1 MAGAKRLKA
10 KMESNIRA
18 TIGRVWGEGLI
29 NIASTIVY
37 CYIVT
42 SYNRNPAGGCA
53 MLVGEMSLENI
64 RCFEKINIKFQNYR
78 WITLLSQNGSGKS
91 TILQALALLL
101 AGPEGALKLAPR
113 PVGWLRDEEQAGKI
127 SIRVHQSDNDPGKF
141 GSERITKSFGYSY
154 FITGE
159 KRLTVRSKTY
169 TEPGVH
175 EHVEKRLTW
184 LRQNAYVSKG
194 TGWFAVGYGAFRR
207 LTRLSQTIVPSL
219 GPQARFTNFITQFNE
234 DEPLSAFEQWMVYLD
249 YRIAK
254 EKDKESTRQ
263 KELGIAAINKLLPES
278 VKYDSVT
285 AEGRILFDVDGMK
298 VPTISLSDGY
308 RSVLALAG
316 DLVWRLIQAFPESKD
331 PLKEEGIVLIDEL
344 DIHLH
349 PMWQR
354 DIAGWLR
361 QQFPN
366 LQFIVATHS
375 PLIAAGAG
383 DQALTLRFALKDGKS
398 VVEPVKNISTMNVD
412 RILQSEAFGLVSP
425 YSPQTQQKIDRYDD
439 LLRRG
444 AAATKKER
452 AELEQLSF
460 FMKEARP
467 IGGPPKPG
475 SIEAKMEAYLEKK
488 LK

>member
-1 MAGAKRLKA
+1 MFVEEL
-10 KMESNIRA
+10 
-18 TIGRVWGEGLI
+18 
-29 NIASTIVY
+29 
-37 CYIVT
+37 
-42 SYNRNPAGGCA
+42 
-53 MLVGEMSLENI
+53 SLENI
-64 RCFEKINIKFQNYR
+64 RCFDKVSIKFHDYK
-78 WITLLSQNGSGKS
+78 WVTLLSQNGSGKS
-91 TILQALALLL
+91 SLLQAMALLL

-127 SIRVHQSDNDPGKF
+127 SIRVHQSENDPGKF

-154 FITGE
+154 FLTGG
-159 KRLTVRSKTY
+159 KKLSVRNKVY

-207 LTRLSQTIVPSL
+207 LTRSSQIIVPSL
-219 GPQARFTNFITQFNE
+219 EPQARFTNFITQFNE
-234 DEPLSAFEQWMVYLD
+234 EEPLSAFERWMVYLD

-254 EKDKESTRQ
+254 EKDKEASRQ
-263 KELGIAAINKLLPES
+263 RELGIVAINKLLPELVS
-278 VKYDSVT
+278 FDSVT
-285 AEGRILFDVDGMK
+285 SEGRILFDVDGIK
-298 VPTISLSDGY
+298 VPTIALSDGY

-316 DLVWRLIQAFPESKD
+316 DLVWRLIQAFPDSKD
-331 PLKEEGIVLIDEL
+331 PLKEDGVVLIDEL

-383 DQALTLRFALKDGKS
+383 DQALTLRFTLKDGKS
-398 VVEPVKNISTMNVD
+398 IVESVKNISSMNVD

-425 YSPQTQQKIDRYDD
+425 YSPQTQQKIDRYDN
-439 LLRRG
+439 LIRKG
-444 AAATKKER
+444 ANTSNKEKE
-452 AELEQLSF
+452 ELKQLSL
-460 FMKEARP
+460 FMERARP
-467 IGGPPKPG
+467 IGGPPAPG
-475 SIEAKMEAYLEKK
+475 SLEEKVEAYLAKV

>member
-1 MAGAKRLKA
+1 MFVEEL
-10 KMESNIRA
+10 
-18 TIGRVWGEGLI
+18 
-29 NIASTIVY
+29 
-37 CYIVT
+37 
-42 SYNRNPAGGCA
+42 
-53 MLVGEMSLENI
+53 SLENI
-64 RCFEKINIKFQNYR
+64 RCFDKVSIKFHDYK
-78 WITLLSQNGSGKS
+78 WVTLLSQNGSGKS
-91 TILQALALLL
+91 TLLQAMALLL

-127 SIRVHQSDNDPGKF
+127 SIRVHQSENDPGKF

-154 FITGE
+154 FLTGG
-159 KRLTVRSKTY
+159 KKLSVRNKVY

-207 LTRLSQTIVPSL
+207 LTRSSQIIVPSL
-219 GPQARFTNFITQFNE
+219 EPQARFTNFITQFNE
-234 DEPLSAFEQWMVYLD
+234 EEPLSAFERWMVYLD

-254 EKDKESTRQ
+254 EKDKEASRQ
-263 KELGIAAINKLLPES
+263 RELGIVAINKLLPELVS
-278 VKYDSVT
+278 FDSVT
-285 AEGRILFDVDGMK
+285 SEGRILFDVDGIK
-298 VPTISLSDGY
+298 VPTIALSDGY

-316 DLVWRLIQAFPESKD
+316 DLVWRLIQAFPDSKD
-331 PLKEEGIVLIDEL
+331 PLKEDGVVLIDEL

-383 DQALTLRFALKDGKS
+383 DQALTLRFTLKDGKS
-398 VVEPVKNISTMNVD
+398 IVESVKNISSMNVD

-425 YSPQTQQKIDRYDD
+425 YSPQTQQKIDRYDN
-439 LLRRG
+439 LIRKG
-444 AAATKKER
+444 ANISNKEKE
-452 AELEQLSF
+452 ELKQLSL
-460 FMKEARP
+460 FMERARP
-467 IGGPPKPG
+467 IGGPPAPG
-475 SIEAKMEAYLEKK
+475 SLEEKVEAYLAKV